1 MVDTYPY
8 IGGMEKDNRVD
19 IMIYVLG
26 GGAIALG
33 LAAILSVL
41 LSLW

>member
-1 MVDTYPY
+1 MK
-8 IGGMEKDNRVD
+8 KDNRVE

-26 GGAIALG
+26 GLCIVLA